1 MYIISPDTFKTV
13 QATASGNTA
22 LWTPTSGKKFRLMR
36 FNIQLTANAV
46 LASAAVLTVT
56 FQDATTGIPITYD
69 FYVGQVA
76 LTGATALF
84 IAGEETG
91 LIDLGN
97 GVLSAAVNNVLNVN
111 LSATLTSGNVRVTVA
126 GTEE

>member
-36 FNIQLTANAV
+36 FNLQLAANATIA
-46 LASAAVLTVT
+46 ASGIVTVT
-56 FQDATTGIPITYD
+56 FQDNTTGIPVSHD
-69 FYVGQVA
+69 FYVGQTA
-76 LTGATALF
+76 LTGATVLF
-84 IAGEETG
+84 TAGEQTG
-91 LIDLGN
+91 WIDLGN
-97 GVLSAAVNNVLNVN
+97 GILSSTINNVLNVN
-111 LSATLTSGNVRVTVA
+111 LSVTLASGNVRVTAA